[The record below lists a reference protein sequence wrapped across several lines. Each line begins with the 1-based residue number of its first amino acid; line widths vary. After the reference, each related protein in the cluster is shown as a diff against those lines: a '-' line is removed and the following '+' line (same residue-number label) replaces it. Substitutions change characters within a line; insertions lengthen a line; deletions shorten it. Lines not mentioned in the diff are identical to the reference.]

1 MPKAGVHKHSNKR
14 LKKAERQKTTTVYI
28 VILTYIKPL
37 EEIDSAIPA
46 HVEWLKKG
54 YAEGIF
60 LTSGR
65 RIPRNGGVILAKCES
80 LASLEERLRED
91 PFQRLK
97 LATAKIIPF
106 EPSMKTEL
114 PENVF

>member
-1 MPKAGVHKHSNKR
+1 MS
-14 LKKAERQKTTTVYI
+14 TVYI

-37 EEIDSAIPA
+37 DEIDAAIPA

-60 LTSGR
+60 LASGR

-80 LASLEERLRED
+80 LDSLEEHLRED
-91 PFQRLK
+91 PFQTLK
-97 LATAKIIPF
+97 LATVEIIPF

-114 PENVF
+114 LENVF

>member
-1 MPKAGVHKHSNKR
+1 MS
-14 LKKAERQKTTTVYI
+14 TVYI

-37 EEIDSAIPA
+37 EEVGAAIPA

-60 LTSGR
+60 LASGR
-65 RIPRNGGVILAKCES
+65 RIPRTGGVILAKCES
-80 LASLEERLRED
+80 LVSLEERLRED
-91 PFQRLK
+91 PFQALK
-97 LATAKIIPF
+97 LATAEIITF

-114 PENVF
+114 LENVF

>member
-1 MPKAGVHKHSNKR
+1 MS
-14 LKKAERQKTTTVYI
+14 TVYI

-37 EEIDSAIPA
+37 DEIDAAIPA

-60 LTSGR
+60 LASGR

-80 LASLEERLRED
+80 LAFLEERLRED
-91 PFQRLK
+91 PFQKLK
-97 LATAKIIPF
+97 LATIDIIPF
-106 EPSMKTEL
+106 EPSIKTEL
-114 PENVF
+114 LENVF

>member
-1 MPKAGVHKHSNKR
+1 MS
-14 LKKAERQKTTTVYI
+14 TVYI

-37 EEIDSAIPA
+37 EEVDAAIPA

-60 LTSGR
+60 LASGR

-80 LASLEERLRED
+80 LTSLEECLRED
-91 PFQRLK
+91 PFQTLK
-97 LATAKIIPF
+97 LATVEIIPF

-114 PENVF
+114 LENVF

>member
-1 MPKAGVHKHSNKR
+1 MS
-14 LKKAERQKTTTVYI
+14 TVYI

-37 EEIDSAIPA
+37 DEIDAVIPA
-46 HVEWLKKG
+46 HAEWLKKG

-60 LTSGR
+60 LASGR

-80 LASLEERLRED
+80 LTSLEERLRED
-91 PFQRLK
+91 PFQALK
-97 LATAKIIPF
+97 LATVEIIPF

-114 PENVF
+114 LENVF

>member
-1 MPKAGVHKHSNKR
+1 MS
-14 LKKAERQKTTTVYI
+14 TVYI
-28 VILTYIKPL
+28 VILTYRKPL
-37 EEIDSAIPA
+37 EEIDAAIPA

-54 YAEGIF
+54 DAEGIF

-80 LASLEERLRED
+80 LSSLEERLRED

-97 LATAKIIPF
+97 LATVEVIPF
-106 EPSMKTEL
+106 EPSMKTDL
-114 PENVF
+114 LDNVF